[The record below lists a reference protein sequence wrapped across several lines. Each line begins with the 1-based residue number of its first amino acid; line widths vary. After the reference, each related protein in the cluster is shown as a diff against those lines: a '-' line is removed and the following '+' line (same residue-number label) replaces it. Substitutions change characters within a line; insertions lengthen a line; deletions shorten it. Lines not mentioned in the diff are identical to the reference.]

1 MKDGLRQGIYT
12 LLGFVLVGGA
22 LLGLLWLF
30 AKAIE
35 EGATVLAA
43 TFAASATVAGAFI
56 VRYWDRK
63 KEGEAAR
70 REHLGPLYEHMG
82 AVMAGFSM
90 TDRKR
95 EKVLVDFMRKSIV
108 YASPSTL
115 KAFRDWRVD
124 LPEEDSEVTAA
135 DMLRYEVFVKAMRK
149 DVGTSNFALD
159 EGDLLR
165 VVLSDYDEVFGP
177 EPVELS
183 PPDGEPK
190 VTKVT
195 SHKSSSP
202 AGAE

>member
-1 MKDGLRQGIYT
+1 MKDGLRQAIYT

-35 EGATVLAA
+35 KGATILAA
-43 TFAASATVAGAFI
+43 TLAASATVVGAFI

-70 REHLGPLYEHMG
+70 RQHLGPLYEHMG
-82 AVMAGFSM
+82 AVMAGFTM

-95 EKVLVDFMRKSIV
+95 DKVLVDFMRKSIV

-115 KAFRDWRVD
+115 KAFRDWRVG
-124 LPEEDSEVTAA
+124 LPEADSEIAAA
-135 DMLRYEVFVKAMRK
+135 DMLRYEIFVKAMRK
-149 DVGTSNFALD
+149 DVGTSNFSLD

-165 VVLSDYDEVFGP
+165 VVLDDYDEVFGP
-177 EPVELS
+177 KPVQLA

-190 VTKVT
+190 VIKAR
-195 SHKSSSP
+195 SGSP
-202 AGAE
+202 R

>member
-1 MKDGLRQGIYT
+1 MKDGLRQAIYT

-35 EGATVLAA
+35 KGATILAA
-43 TFAASATVAGAFI
+43 TLAASATVVGAFI

-70 REHLGPLYEHMG
+70 RQHLGPLYEHMG
-82 AVMAGFSM
+82 AVMAGFTM

-95 EKVLVDFMRKSIV
+95 DKVLVDFMRKSIV

-115 KAFRDWRVD
+115 KAFRDWRVG
-124 LPEEDSEVTAA
+124 LPEEDSEIAAA
-135 DMLRYEVFVKAMRK
+135 DMLRYEIFVKAMRK
-149 DVGTSNFALD
+149 DVGTSNFSLD

-165 VVLSDYDEVFGP
+165 VVLNDYDEVFDP
-177 EPVELS
+177 APAELA

-190 VTKVT
+190 VMRAT
-195 SHKSSSP
+195 SGKSSDRH
-202 AGAE
+202 